1 MLLLLPLDFKYN
13 GKNIN
18 KQSPELCSYGLYLP
32 SEIPGEMPV
41 TEDGSCFPL
50 AGSWGYGLPHTFEET
65 DDSGKQELEEENK
78 SQIRGLALSKSKIIN
93 A

>member
-13 GKNIN
+13 GKNVN
-18 KQSPELCSYGLYLP
+18 KQSPEPCSYDLYLP

-50 AGSWGYGLPHTFEET
+50 AGS
-65 DDSGKQELEEENK
+65 
-78 SQIRGLALSKSKIIN
+78 
-93 A
+93 